1 MQKLL
6 VALVCILCGPAF
18 AGDCS
23 SLNGI
28 AQYMHMRRSISD
40 MPLEFL
46 LKFTQEEYENKVSL
60 GEMTQTE
67 AVKKFNG
74 FSLVANTVYAFPV
87 KTDPETV
94 GAYVVQLCRQYT
106 E

>member
-6 VALVCILCGPAF
+6 VALVCILCGSAF

-23 SLNGI
+23 SLKGV
-28 AQYMHMRRSISD
+28 AQHIHKIRSVSD
-40 MPLEFL
+40 MPLQFL
-46 LKFTQEEYENKVSL
+46 LKNTKERYENKVRL
-60 GEMTQTE
+60 GEMTLTE
-67 AVKKFNG
+67 AVKEFDG
-74 FSLVANTVYAFPV
+74 FSLIVNTVYAFPV

-94 GAYVVQLCRQYT
+94 GAYVVQTCRQYT